1 VVFARA
7 RRPHIIFPKA
17 AELSGRRRNGESRL
31 KKPIK
36 SIEAPAAVSGAV
48 LEGVAVPVSA
58 RNAFA
63 VIHTWPDLKNAEYEV
78 LQRILSAAENIGAD
92 AIVIDDNGKVLWAGQ
107 DSAASPGKALN
118 ADLVEFVL
126 SLHFLSPR
134 VIDKYSY
141 YAIWQPIEFYHDFGY
156 HGSIAKFATH
166 LDLISC
172 ASDLADAHALNIFS
186 ALGRQPPL
194 PLPQMY
200 HTLPEP
206 FLEPRISNKSRLF
219 YIGINWER
227 LGRPKGRFHDVLNA
241 LDSKDL
247 LDIYGPEK
255 LHGVAPWAGF
265 ESYRGELPF
274 DGLSVK
280 DAINRAGICLAL
292 SSLPHKNAGIMSNR
306 LFEGLAGGAAVIATP
321 NPLIDKL
328 FKDVVYLV
336 DDTRGEEILGQ
347 QVLQALHRIRDR
359 PEEARERV
367 LLGQNILR
375 EKCSLEGSLSALL
388 EETRG
393 RQQHFQSIF
402 LTDAS
407 VTVIL
412 DARKAAIEDVRERLG
427 ELSRQV
433 RAAINLHIVCDRRFA
448 KHHEAELIVG
458 SGAVKFVTLHTG
470 QFSSDSARF
479 DGVPTR
485 NDRMGPLLKPVL
497 AVPTTPLVAFLDV
510 RDSLFSDHFASLAKT
525 LSDQPEAMFACS
537 GMISRSRD
545 LAGEQKCRFENAQFT
560 DIPSLLLAT
569 GDNQSGRFLYRTA
582 LTQTAP
588 EHLLTLLDGET
599 HNYFRLA
606 AAVSGPLAQSNYTSY
621 VYEESL
627 VVAMEGEEPV
637 EQQRQYIRDA
647 FARDPRWLM
656 MLGTHRDIPQAVYST
671 GPATPIRW
679 TDYSAPFEITHQIPL
694 GRRLSAA
701 AGGTALPYLMNG
713 FSPPEAEH
721 SWLAGERGVVSFSIG
736 AAAKAS
742 FEDHELVLRV
752 RGRRSVETGRE
763 QHCHV
768 AINGKFVAY
777 LRVPEHETEVHVPI
791 PPMALRGAR
800 NVQMEIVP
808 DHSEPVLDEN
818 GTIVDPRRLSI
829 MLRSMILIP
838 RSFAPPMFGV
848 GEIYKTIEGERG
860 AEALAQGFHL
870 PEPNLT
876 WVAGAKGALRFILD
890 SQPVRPRLVLR
901 LSGRNSVVG
910 GTPQKVAV
918 KVGGKREGVFILK
931 EGMHDYAI
939 DLAPEQTAVSSLWV
953 EVEAHHA
960 EAVFDESHNVVDG
973 RLLGVAIGGVGVLE
987 RGEGWRAVSLESAE
1001 SDEGSGKG
1009 TGT

>member
-1 VVFARA
+1 MKNPAT
-7 RRPHIIFPKA
+7 KA
-17 AELSGRRRNGESRL
+17 PSEYGG
-31 KKPIK
+31 
-36 SIEAPAAVSGAV
+36 
-48 LEGVAVPVSA
+48 VSA
-58 RNAFA
+58 IARPVGNRNAFA
-63 VIHTWPDLKNAEYEV
+63 IIHTWPDLKNAEYEV

-92 AIVIDDNGKVLWAGQ
+92 AVVIDDNGKVLWAGP
-107 DSAASPGKALN
+107 DSPAISGEALD

-141 YAIWQPIEFYHDFGY
+141 YALWQPIEFYHDFGY
-156 HGSIAKFATH
+156 QDSIDKFATH
-166 LDLISC
+166 LDAISC
-172 ASDLADAHALNIFS
+172 ASDIADAHALNIFS
-186 ALGRQPPL
+186 ALRRQPPL

-206 FLEPRISNKSRLF
+206 FLEPRISEKSRLF

-241 LDSKDL
+241 LDGKDL

-255 LHGVAPWAGF
+255 LHGVAPWDGF

-274 DGLSVK
+274 DGISVK

-347 QVLQALHRIRDR
+347 QVLQALNRIRDR

-367 LLGQNILR
+367 LLGQKILR

-388 EETRG
+388 AETRG
-393 RQQHFQSIF
+393 REDHFRSVF
-402 LTDAS
+402 LADAS
-407 VTVIL
+407 VTVVL
-412 DARKAAIEDVRERLG
+412 DARKASIEDVRERLG
-427 ELSRQV
+427 DLARQV
-433 RAAINLHIVCDRRFA
+433 RTAINLHIVCDRRFA
-448 KHHEAELIVG
+448 RRHEAELIVA

-470 QFSSDSARF
+470 QFSADSDRF

-485 NDRMGPLLKPVL
+485 NDRMGPLLKPIL
-497 AVPTTPLVAFLDV
+497 ADPTTPLIAFLDV

-525 LSDQPEAMFACS
+525 LADQPEAMFACS

-545 LAGEQKCRFENAQFT
+545 LGGGQARRFENARFT
-560 DIPSLLLAT
+560 DIPSLLLVT

-582 LTQTAP
+582 LTRTVP

-606 AAVSGPLAQSNYTSY
+606 AMVSGPLAQSSYTSY
-621 VYEESL
+621 VYEENL
-627 VVAMEGEEPV
+627 VVSMEGEEPV
-637 EQQRQYIRDA
+637 AQQRQYIRDA
-647 FARDPRWLM
+647 FARDPRWIT
-656 MLGTHRDIPQAVYST
+656 MLSTHRDIPRIAYST

-679 TDYSAPFEITHQIPL
+679 TDYSAPFEITHQIPV
-694 GRRLSAA
+694 GQRLSAA
-701 AGGTALPYLMNG
+701 AGGAALTYLING
-713 FSPPEAEH
+713 FSPPETEH
-721 SWLAGERGVVSFSIG
+721 SWLAGERGVITFSIG
-736 AAAKAS
+736 ASAKAA

-752 RGRRSVETGRE
+752 RGRRSVQTGRE

-777 LRVPEHETEVHVPI
+777 LRVPEHDSDIHIPI
-791 PPMALRGAR
+791 PPMILKGAR

-829 MLRSMILIP
+829 MVRDMRLIARTSALP
-838 RSFAPPMFGV
+838 TLGV

-860 AEALAQGFHL
+860 SEALIEGFHL

-876 WVAGAKGALRFILD
+876 WVAGARGALRFILD

-901 LSGRNSVVG
+901 LSGRNSAG
-910 GTPQKVAV
+910 GMPQKVTV
-918 KVGGKREGVFILK
+918 KVGGRQQAVFTVREG
-931 EGMHDYAI
+931 MADYAV
-939 DLAPEQTAVSSLWV
+939 DLAPEAVAGPSLWV
-953 EVEAHHA
+953 EIEVSHA
-960 EAVFDESHNVVDG
+960 EAVFDQGHNVIDG

-987 RGEGWRAVSLESAE
+987 GGEGWHPASLNMEARDDTVLE
-1001 SDEGSGKG
+1001 EGSEA
-1009 TGT
+1009 